1 MGSIGSK
8 MQAKLQTYAEKGYS
22 LQAMGFKPEW
32 QLRIMIAEQMF
43 QAYASNRVPMT
54 RPPRKIAPQIADQI
68 YRQLLNS
75 PDPMH
80 KTICEACGIQADEQG
95 SLLTRRTYN
104 EVTNDIACYELFR
117 SVWGVDTSNHAKATC
132 EEGAYQLI
140 EMGIN
145 RADPRAL
152 ASGIDKLSKLHN
164 DFQQD
169 EQDYSRTADT
179 DIDLISDV
187 TLIRHDAKQLSREAI
202 EAIKRKYGAYIDE
215 KQGGIEGLLAQSD
228 DGVPTPTSQDDDD
241 DDEDFFEATERD
253 ILFNND
259 NNP

>member
-1 MGSIGSK
+1 MGSIGAK
-8 MQAKLQTYAEKGYS
+8 MQARIQAYAQKGLSMESYN
-22 LQAMGFKPEW
+22 FKPEW
-32 QLRIMIAEQMF
+32 QLRIKIAEQLF

-54 RPPRKIAPQIADQI
+54 RPPRKILPQIANII

-75 PDPMH
+75 SDP
-80 KTICEACGIQADEQG
+80 KDKLICEVCCIRQDEG
-95 SLLTRRTYN
+95 GKVIPRSYN
-104 EVTNDIACYELFR
+104 EITNDIACYEILR

-145 RADPRAL
+145 HSDPRAL

-164 DFQQD
+164 DFAQD
-169 EQDYSRTADT
+169 EQDYSRTAET
-179 DIDLISDV
+179 DIDIISDV
-187 TLIRHDAKQLSREAI
+187 TLIRPDATQLSREAI

-215 KQGGIEGLLAQSD
+215 KKGGINALLAPSD
-228 DGVPTPTSQDDDD
+228 DVPTPTSQDDDD

-253 ILFNND
+253 ILFNKD